1 MHPVLHAFLSQTA
14 DAQAAPGGQ
23 GMGTLLVYVA
33 APLLI
38 FYFLVIRPQSKE
50 RKKLQ
55 DWVTAVKKGDEIV
68 TQGGIIGTIVVVDDR
83 TATIDVGSG
92 TKLRVLKSQIAGP
105 WKQVESQPAKA
116 EAKK

>member
-1 MHPVLHAFLSQTA
+1 MHPVLHAFLAQTA
-14 DAQAAPGGQ
+14 DGAAQPQSQ
-23 GMGTLLVYVA
+23 GLGTLLIYVA

-50 RKKLQ
+50 RRKLQ
-55 DWVTAVKKGDEIV
+55 DWVSAVKKGDEVV
-68 TQGGIIGTIVVVDDR
+68 TQGGIIGTVTLVDDR
-83 TATIDVGSG
+83 TVFVDVGSG